1 MQLRL
6 PISFVAG
13 PLIALVLGAPPTFA
27 HFLWA
32 RVDGSTT
39 RKLEISFGELPE
51 EPTTAVPLSRLALA
65 RAMDLEGRPLALL
78 EASTGLTCDLGP
90 DVRVA
95 SAVQSWGVIDR
106 VGDGTGAF
114 LLEYYAKGT
123 LSIEDAQSRSK
134 LPLEVF
140 VRRDGDQIVATVKRD
155 ETPLPGSA
163 VQVCHETAPSIDLV
177 TDSAGQVRWTAAAGR
192 FGVRAR
198 WIENRTGTVEGKSFK
213 EVRHYSTLT
222 FTIPEKK
229 AVEASS
235 STVPASTNPAA
246 FALLKGAHDSR
257 QVMPAEFTGFRC
269 DLVLREGD
277 AAWKGELVYRR
288 RGETEVHFESLDTE
302 SVEWTRRQLLNLIG
316 HRRGGDFMEGDGRYQ
331 LDLDPEEANPFG
343 KLIHVHDSTETSYRV
358 SDNKV
363 LEVTRTMEGSRFT
376 ISVIDSMEAD
386 AGKYLANHFLVSYRD
401 PSTGVLQKVEG
412 YRDSYAH
419 TEGVWLPSARV
430 VATIAGDPTPRVRM
444 IRLLGH
450 LKLPSEDA
458 GSR

>member
-1 MQLRL
+1 MQSRL
-6 PISFVAG
+6 APSLL
-13 PLIALVLGAPPTFA
+13 PSTLIALALGAPPAFA

-32 RVDGSTT
+32 RIEGTSANN
-39 RKLEISFGELPE
+39 LEISFGEVPE
-51 EPTTAVPLSRLALA
+51 EPTTAVPLSRLSLA
-65 RAMDLEGRPLALL
+65 RATDGQGRALALRPS
-78 EASTGLTCDLGP
+78 STAMTCELGP
-90 DVRVA
+90 GVRVA
-95 SAVQSWGVIDR
+95 SAVQSWGVVDR
-106 VGDGTGAF
+106 IGDGTGAF
-114 LLEYYAKGT
+114 LLEYCAKAALT
-123 LSIEDAQSRSK
+123 IEDAQASTR

-155 ETPLPGSA
+155 QTPLPDSA
-163 VQVCHETAPSIDLV
+163 VQVCHERAPSIDLV
-177 TDSAGQVRWTAAAGR
+177 TDSSGEVRWPATAGR

-198 WIENRTGTVEGKSFK
+198 WIEDQAGTADGKSFQ
-213 EVRHYSTLT
+213 EARHYSTLT
-222 FTIPEKK
+222 FRVPETQ
-229 AVEASS
+229 AVEASAK
-235 STVPASTNPAA
+235 TIPASTNPAA

-257 QVMPAEFTGFRC
+257 QVMPADFPGFRC

-277 AAWKGELVYRR
+277 ATWKGELVYRR
-288 RGETEVHFESLDTE
+288 RGETEVRFEDLDQE
-302 SVEWTRRQLLNLIG
+302 SVEWTRRQLLNLVG
-316 HRRGGDFMEGDGRYQ
+316 HRRGGDFMEGDGRYA
-331 LDLDPEEANPFG
+331 LELDPEEANAFG
-343 KLIHVHDSTETSYRV
+343 KLIHVHDSTDTSYRV

-376 ISVIDSMEAD
+376 ISVIDTMEAD

-412 YRDSYAH
+412 FRDSYVH

-450 LKLPSEDA
+450 RKLPSEDS